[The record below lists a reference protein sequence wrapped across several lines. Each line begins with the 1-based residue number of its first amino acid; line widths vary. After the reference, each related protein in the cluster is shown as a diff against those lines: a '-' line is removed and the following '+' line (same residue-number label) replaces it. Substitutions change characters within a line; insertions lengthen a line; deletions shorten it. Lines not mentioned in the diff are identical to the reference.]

1 MPQHGACLEEQRRR
15 SAQTERVH
23 LANARR
29 VGRDLLLR
37 RRRRQHLVSEAPSA
51 KTYEA
56 NVKPEVL
63 ELDKKMGAF
72 PLGLTDEDVE
82 IVRAE
87 DLFQR

>member
-1 MPQHGACLEEQRRR
+1 M
-15 SAQTERVH
+15 
-23 LANARR
+23 
-29 VGRDLLLR
+29 
-37 RRRRQHLVSEAPSA
+37 
-51 KTYEA
+51 
-56 NVKPEVL
+56 KPEVL